1 MSLTKAVVL
10 SAVVAGLAACAS
22 MGDTNDYQSEVD
34 RLDADCRAKGGIL
47 QPSGAVTANPGAEH
61 VCVVP

>member
-1 MSLTKAVVL
+1 MRG
-10 SAVVAGLAACAS
+10 AGLAACAS

-47 QPSGAVTANPGAEH
+47 QPTGSPSANAGAAH

>member
-10 SAVVAGLAACAS
+10 SALVAGLSACVS
-22 MGDTNDYQSEVD
+22 MGDTNDYQAEVD
-34 RLDADCRAKGGIL
+34 RLDADCRARGGIL
-47 QPSGAVTANPGAEH
+47 QPTGSPSANAGAAH